1 VRHAIIT
8 ADDFGLDPAINE
20 AVEQAFGAGVLT
32 AASLMVGQV
41 AAQDAIE
48 RARRMP
54 GLRVG
59 LHVTLTGARPTLPAD
74 RVADLVDRSGRL
86 PTRLA
91 AFGVQLAVSRAV
103 RRQAQA
109 EIRAQFEAF
118 AAAGLELDHV
128 NAHQHFHQHPIVLDA
143 ILRIGREFGMTAMR
157 VPYEPRWLARRVP
170 ATARSA
176 GSVAGQFE
184 AAAWRIGAD
193 RIRRRLRAAGLASN
207 DYLFGLRCSGNLDEA
222 TFCAALDSLG
232 DGVVEVYLHPAT
244 RDGAAERDAGVGA
257 RATAEFAALMSPS
270 VRARLRALCA
280 CAGGSTGGYRDI
292 PGRALEAIPA
302 VAG

>member
-1 VRHAIIT
+1 
-8 ADDFGLDPAINE
+8 
-20 AVEQAFGAGVLT
+20 
-32 AASLMVGQV
+32 
-41 AAQDAIE
+41 
-48 RARRMP
+48 
-54 GLRVG
+54 
-59 LHVTLTGARPTLPAD
+59 
-74 RVADLVDRSGRL
+74 
-86 PTRLA
+86 
-91 AFGVQLAVSRAV
+91 
-103 RRQAQA
+103 
-109 EIRAQFEAF
+109 
-118 AAAGLELDHV
+118 
-128 NAHQHFHQHPIVLDA
+128 
-143 ILRIGREFGMTAMR
+143 MR
-157 VPYEPRWLARRVP
+157 VPHEPRWLARRVP

-257 RATAEFAALMSPS
+257 RATAELAALMSPS
-270 VRARLRALCA
+270 VRTRLRALCA

-292 PGRALEAIPA
+292 PGRPLEAIPA
-302 VAG
+302 AAG